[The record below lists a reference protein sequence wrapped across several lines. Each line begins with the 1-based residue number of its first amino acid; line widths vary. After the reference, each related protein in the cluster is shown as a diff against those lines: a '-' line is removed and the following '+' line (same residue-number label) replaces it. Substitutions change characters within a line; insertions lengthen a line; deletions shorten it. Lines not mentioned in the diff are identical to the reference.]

1 MRVWFLDPVVPPK
14 GNGKNDKAKAAPPE
28 KPEAEKSK

>member
-14 GNGKNDKAKAAPPE
+14 ADIKNDNTKARPE